1 MNKKIANTIGGVLIF
16 FLAASHSVANAE
28 IKLMGDKFTWPQSFR
43 VDMKS
48 LLPHARTIR
57 ALDPNFEED
66 GITAFTGV
74 GVKTLFDQ
82 AGISYETGITIIG
95 ADQYVGFL
103 SKEQVSR
110 DIALLAW
117 EMNDQPLGQLK
128 GGPLKIVFPDQAKV
142 HGSCYTWYVETLI
155 AGPMDRASLTV
166 QIKGRETISYTRED
180 LVPFAEKLNS
190 SMFSIPQGCRN
201 AFLDQQPDKII
212 YAVPFS

>member
-1 MNKKIANTIGGVLIF
+1 M
-16 FLAASHSVANAE
+16 
-28 IKLMGDKFTWPQSFR
+28 
-43 VDMKS
+43 
-48 LLPHARTIR
+48 
-57 ALDPNFEED
+57 
-66 GITAFTGV
+66 

-82 AGISYETGITIIG
+82 VGSSYENGITVIG

-128 GGPLKIVFPDQAKV
+128 GGPLKIIFPDQARV
-142 HGSCYTWYVETLI
+142 HGSCYTWYVDTLI
-155 AGPMDRASLTV
+155 AGPLDRASLTV

-180 LVPFAEKLNS
+180 LVPFAEKLKF
-190 SMFSIPQGCRN
+190 SMFSIPQECRN

-212 YAVPFS
+212 YAVPFAGAPMILKPEILDYPAFVIVSCGKEALHPALGGPFSIIFPVEQYPGLKDLVPESGALFFLGKIIVECAC